1 MDAPADGNPAPPA
14 SQKPLDA
21 PAGTKPATEET
32 LWKGRYSAR
41 ASAHLWILWG
51 LWLAALVTAWVMF
64 VEVSSKALIWTFVGA
79 ALLPGLWIGL
89 KVAIKKLSIRYRLT
103 NQRFFRERG
112 ILSRKLEELELI
124 RVDDVSVAQNV
135 IQRIFKVGVVTLHTT
150 DTSDPKLAIEGI
162 EDPVEVK
169 EKIRQLVRARRSR
182 ATFLERL

>member
-1 MDAPADGNPAPPA
+1 MPQAAETSRLPAVNAPTDG
-14 SQKPLDA
+14 L
-21 PAGTKPATEET
+21 
-32 LWKGRYSAR
+32 
-41 ASAHLWILWG
+41 
-51 LWLAALVTAWVMF
+51 MF